1 MKLCSIIRKIVRRTP
16 LGNRYLTDA
25 AFRTEIMLFFSFV
38 MNILVASA
46 NVVSVFLYNT
56 FWFGILAAYYFIL
69 AIMRLLLL
77 RYLRHKEIGDSFLGE
92 LKISRIC
99 GIILLNLNFVLVGA
113 ILMILFNDEGF
124 NYQGIFI
131 YVMAGYTFFMVA
143 HAIRDLIGFR
153 KYKSPIMTFSKIL
166 TLSAT
171 LVSFLALETAIFA
184 QFGNNISVKI
194 QKIVIALT
202 GFCICLIVIALALYI
217 IINYTRIIK
226 VIIRKRKSTNRFKEL
241 DF

>member
-1 MKLCSIIRKIVRRTP
+1 MKLCSIIRKILCRTP
-16 LGNRYLTDA
+16 LGNKYLTDA
-25 AFRTEIMLFFSFV
+25 AFKTEIMLFFSFV

-56 FWFGILAAYYFIL
+56 FWFGVLATYYFIL
-69 AIMRLLLL
+69 GIMRLLLL

-113 ILMILFNDEGF
+113 ILMILFDDKGF

-131 YVMAGYTFFMVA
+131 YILAGYTFYMVT
-143 HAIRDLIGFR
+143 HAIKDLIEFR
-153 KYKSPIMTFSKIL
+153 KFNSPIMTFSRIL
-166 TLSAT
+166 TLSAA

-184 QFGNNISVKI
+184 QFGNNMSVKS
-194 QKIVIALT
+194 QKIAIAIT
-202 GFCICLIVIALALYI
+202 GFCVCLVVIALALYV
-217 IINYTRIIK
+217 IINYTKTINSIIK
-226 VIIRKRKSTNRFKEL
+226 RKEIK
-241 DF
+241 